1 MQQARQKIN
10 LIETGAG
17 VAKFRKLVVWLM
29 VLLIA
34 LVLVGFVLPRQ
45 FKVERTVAINA
56 PALTIYPL
64 IAAPANWQQWSVWAR
79 RDQSMLMTYSGVGLG
94 KGAKWAWISKQEGN
108 GEMEIIDDVPMR
120 NVVYRLKLADSSMV
134 LNGALTLAPA
144 GDATTKIVWSTDV
157 ELGWNPIHRYV
168 GLLMDDRIGKD
179 FDVSLSQLKALA
191 EKTAAVASAP
201 AVPAGLPDTAVP
213 ENKAASLPA
222 IVPTK

>member
-1 MQQARQKIN
+1 MSTIKKLMFGLLAV
-10 LIETGAG
+10 LI
-17 VAKFRKLVVWLM
+17 
-29 VLLIA
+29 VLI
-34 LVLVGFVLPRQ
+34 LVGFVLPRQ

-56 PALTIYPL
+56 TALTIYPL

-120 NVVYRLKLADSSMV
+120 KVVYRLKLADSPMV
-134 LNGALTLAPA
+134 SNGALTLTDA
-144 GDATTKIVWSTDV
+144 GDATTKVVWSTDG

-168 GLLMDDRIGKD
+168 GLLMDDRVGKD

-191 EKTAAVASAP
+191 EKSAAVASPP
-201 AVPAGLPDTAVP
+201 AVPAALPDASVAD
-213 ENKAASLPA
+213 NKGASLPA
-222 IVPTK
+222 NAPPK